1 MENKPQGTCAF
12 GHEKSG
18 VFTVP
23 YFSIRPSRRAVPRQ
37 SHGKIGDCEQSIK
50 RGISGLF
57 GIAFTPP
64 LYCEVYISGEYC
76 KKLKA
81 VVFLAGTR

>member
-1 MENKPQGTCAF
+1 M
-12 GHEKSG
+12 
-18 VFTVP
+18 
-23 YFSIRPSRRAVPRQ
+23 RRAVSRR

-57 GIAFTPP
+57 GIAFPP
-64 LYCEVYISGEYC
+64 LLYCEVCISGEYL

-81 VVFLAGTR
+81 VVFVAGTR